1 LHILVFHQYYLGPGE
16 PGGSRFNEFARMWSA
31 AGHKVTIVAGTLN
44 YTTGQAASKYRGR
57 WNVRESDGDVVV
69 WRCHVP
75 ATYAKGYAG
84 RMWAFF
90 GFTLSALTAAFRAAR
105 PDVVIASSPPLIT
118 AIPAYAAAKRFS
130 VPWLFEI
137 RDLWPESV
145 VEMGAIRRGSLLARL
160 LFALEKWAYRAAAR
174 VNVLTPA
181 FRDNILKRR
190 IIPEEKLVF
199 IPNGADVRLFFPGSR
214 DNAVRR
220 ELGWGDRTVVLYT
233 GAHGRTNRLG
243 QLIDTARM
251 LSSRPDILIACVG
264 DGPDRVELQ
273 ARAEREGLRNIRFYG
288 PQPKEA
294 MPDFVNAADIGAAVL
309 GDDPIFHLV
318 YPNKVFDY
326 MACERPT
333 LLAID
338 GVARNLVCD
347 QAQAG
352 VFVQPENA
360 ADIARGIERLADD
373 AALRAEL
380 GRNGRQWVLTHATR
394 DALSKRYLE
403 VLSNLL
409 TKRHSP

>member
-1 LHILVFHQYYLGPGE
+1 
-16 PGGSRFNEFARMWSA
+16 
-31 AGHKVTIVAGTLN
+31 
-44 YTTGQAASKYRGR
+44 
-57 WNVRESDGDVVV
+57 
-69 WRCHVP
+69 
-75 ATYAKGYAG
+75 
-84 RMWAFF
+84 
-90 GFTLSALTAAFRAAR
+90 
-105 PDVVIASSPPLIT
+105 
-118 AIPAYAAAKRFS
+118 
-130 VPWLFEI
+130 
-137 RDLWPESV
+137 
-145 VEMGAIRRGSLLARL
+145 
-160 LFALEKWAYRAAAR
+160 
-174 VNVLTPA
+174 
-181 FRDNILKRR
+181 
-190 IIPEEKLVF
+190 
-199 IPNGADVRLFFPGSR
+199 
-214 DNAVRR
+214 
-220 ELGWGDRTVVLYT
+220 
-233 GAHGRTNRLG
+233 
-243 QLIDTARM
+243 
-251 LSSRPDILIACVG
+251 VG